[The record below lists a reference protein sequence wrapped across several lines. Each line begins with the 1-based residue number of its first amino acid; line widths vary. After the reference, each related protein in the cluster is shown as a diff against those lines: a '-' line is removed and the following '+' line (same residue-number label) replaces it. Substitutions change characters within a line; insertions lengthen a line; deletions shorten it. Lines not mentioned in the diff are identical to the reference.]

1 MGHSRKRMPFLSQQK
16 ENKGKKMSI
25 KAVLFDLDGT
35 LLPMD
40 QDQFVKSYLGLLGK
54 RLAPKGYEFEKFMKV
69 MWAGV
74 GAMVKN
80 DGNCTNEEAFWK
92 VFTKAFGEESMKD
105 KPFIDEF
112 YKNEFNQIQAV
123 CGYNKAAKE
132 IIEWVKEKGLIPV
145 LATNPLFPHTATEN
159 RMRWAGLEPEM
170 FVAYTTYE
178 DCHYCKP
185 NPKYYQELIEKLGL
199 NPEECVMVGNDFD
212 EDIVPTISLGMQ
224 CFLLT
229 DCLINKKEQD
239 ISKYPQGDFEA
250 LKKYLQ
256 NILN

>member
-1 MGHSRKRMPFLSQQK
+1 MAVYIIIQELKKQS
-16 ENKGKKMSI
+16 KGKKMSI

-40 QDQFVKSYLGLLGK
+40 QDEFVKAYFGLLAK
-54 RLAPKGYEFEKFMKV
+54 RLAPLGYEADKLIKV
-69 MWAGV
+69 LWTGV

-80 DGNCTNEEAFWK
+80 DGSCTNEEAFWK
-92 VFTKAFGEESMKD
+92 VFEASYGEESIKD

-112 YKNEFNQIQAV
+112 YKSEFNKVQAV
-123 CGYNKAAKE
+123 CGFSKAARE
-132 IIEWVKEKGLIPV
+132 IVELVKEKGKMPV

-170 FVAYTTYE
+170 FETYTTYE
-178 DCHYCKP
+178 NCHYCKP
-185 NPKYYQELIEKLGL
+185 NPKYYEELLQKLDL
-199 NPEECVMVGNDFD
+199 KPEECIMVGNDFD
-212 EDIVPTISLGMQ
+212 EDIVPTEKLGMQ
-224 CFLLT
+224 GFLLT

-239 ISKYPQGDFEA
+239 IHKYPQGDFAA

-256 NILN
+256 NILK

>member
-1 MGHSRKRMPFLSQQK
+1 
-16 ENKGKKMSI
+16 MSI

-40 QDQFVKSYLGLLGK
+40 QEEFVKAYLGLLGK
-54 RLAPKGYEFEKFMKV
+54 RLVPKGYEFEKFIKV

-80 DGNCTNEEAFWK
+80 DGSCTNEEAFWK
-92 VFTKAFGEESMKD
+92 VFTEAFGEESMED

-112 YKNEFNQIQAV
+112 YHNEFNKVQAV
-123 CGYNKAAKE
+123 CGFHKSAKE
-132 IIEWVKEKGLIPV
+132 IVELVREKGKLPV

-159 RMRWAGLEPEM
+159 RMRWAGLEPGLFE
-170 FVAYTTYE
+170 AYTTYE

-185 NPKYYQELIEKLGL
+185 NPKYYEELLQKLKL
-199 NPEECVMVGNDFD
+199 KSEECIMVGNDFD
-212 EDIVPTISLGMQ
+212 EDIVPTQMLGMQ
-224 CFLLT
+224 GFLLT

-250 LKKYLQ
+250 LRAYLEEK
-256 NILN
+256 I

>member
-1 MGHSRKRMPFLSQQK
+1 
-16 ENKGKKMSI
+16 MSI

-40 QDQFVKSYLGLLGK
+40 QDLFVKSYLGLLGK

-80 DGNCTNEEAFWK
+80 DGSCTNEEVFWK
-92 VFTKAFGEESMKD
+92 VFTETFGEVSMKD

-112 YKNEFNQIQAV
+112 YKNEFNQIQSV

-132 IIEWVKEKGLIPV
+132 VVELVKAKGKLPV

-170 FVAYTTYE
+170 FAAYTTYE

-185 NPKYYQELIEKLGL
+185 NPKYYEELLEKLEL
-199 NPEECVMVGNDFD
+199 KPEECIMVGNDFD
-212 EDIVPTISLGMQ
+212 EDMVPTASLGMQ
-224 CFLLT
+224 GFLLI
-229 DCLINKKEQD
+229 DCLINKKGKD
-239 ISKYPQGDFEA
+239 ISKCPQGDFTI
-250 LKKYLQ
+250 LKKYLEEK
-256 NILN
+256 LS

>member
-1 MGHSRKRMPFLSQQK
+1 
-16 ENKGKKMSI
+16 MSI

-40 QDQFVKSYLGLLGK
+40 QDEFVKAYLGLLGK
-54 RLAPKGYEFEKFMKV
+54 RLAPRGYEFEKFIKV
-69 MWAGV
+69 MWNGV

-80 DGNCTNEEAFWK
+80 DGGCTNEEAFWK
-92 VFTKAFGEESMKD
+92 IFTEAFGEASLDD

-112 YKNEFNQIQAV
+112 YHNEFNKVQAV
-123 CGYNKAAKE
+123 CGFNKAAKE
-132 IIEWVKEKGLIPV
+132 IVELVREKGKLPV

-170 FVAYTTYE
+170 FAAYTTYE

-185 NPKYYQELIEKLGL
+185 NPKYYQELLDKLEL
-199 NPEECVMVGNDFD
+199 KPEECIMVGNDFD
-212 EDIVPTISLGMQ
+212 EDIVPTEMLGMQ
-224 CFLLT
+224 GFLLK

-239 ISKYPQGDFEA
+239 ISGYPQGDFEA
-250 LKKYLQ
+250 LLKYLQ
-256 NILN
+256 NMLI